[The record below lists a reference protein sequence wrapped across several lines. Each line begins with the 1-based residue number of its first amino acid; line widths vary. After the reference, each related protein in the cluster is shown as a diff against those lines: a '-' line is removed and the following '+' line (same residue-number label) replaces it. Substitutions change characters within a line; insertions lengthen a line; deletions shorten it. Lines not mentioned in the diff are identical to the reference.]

1 MSDEEDLGLLAY
13 KLVRPIAKKYAKQLF
28 SDVQKD
34 LMKAGMKLTIEEY
47 FSEFL
52 LGEIIIVPL
61 FFIISTILLYSATSD
76 IATSFVGS
84 VVFSILIAI
93 SILALMYV
101 YPANT
106 VQDRAKKID
115 NALHFAA
122 LYMATLST
130 TGMPA
135 PLMFKILSEFKEFGE
150 ISKISR
156 QISED
161 VEIFGYDLPESLA
174 RHADNVPSAGLGELL
189 WGTRATIVS
198 GGDLSKFLDEKS
210 KTFTNLF
217 KRRLEEYIQTMN
229 LFMEMY
235 ITVVIVG
242 TVLLIVLSTIMGM
255 MGGFMD
261 QMQTVQVLFI
271 GLGVPFV
278 TTAFILMLKTISPTE
293 V

>member
-1 MSDEEDLGLLAY
+1 MSESEDYGLLAY
-13 KLVRPIAKKYAKQLF
+13 RILRPVAKKYGKKVFADL
-28 SDVQKD
+28 QKD
-34 LMKAGMKLTIEEY
+34 LFKAGMKMTVEEY
-47 FSEFL
+47 FAIFL
-52 LGEIIIVPL
+52 LSEIIVVPL
-61 FFIISTILLYSATSD
+61 FFIISTILLYTAIGDLVTSLL
-76 IATSFVGS
+76 GS
-84 VVFSILIAI
+84 VIFSILIAI
-93 SILALMYV
+93 SILALVYV

-106 VQDRAKKID
+106 LQDRSKKID
-115 NALHFAA
+115 NALHFAT

-135 PLMFKILSEFKEFGE
+135 NLMFKILSGFEEFGE

-161 VEIFGYDLPESLA
+161 IEIFGYDIPESLA
-174 RHADNVPSAGLGELL
+174 RHADNVPNNGLSELL
-189 WGTRATIVS
+189 WGIRATMLS
-198 GGDLSKFLDEKS
+198 GGDLNKFLEEKS

-217 KRRLEEYIQTMN
+217 KRRLEEYVQTMS

-242 TVLLIVLSTIMGM
+242 TILLIVLSTIMGM